1 MLQQEGVAVPG
12 ELPGHEEP
20 AFGAA
25 AEESEWLR
33 RLITTAPP
41 IARAAS
47 PMMAFLFEVRAA

>member
-1 MLQQEGVAVPG
+1 MGMGVPE

-25 AEESEWLR
+25 AEVSSEPEWLS
-33 RLITTAPP
+33 RLTTTAPP

-47 PMMAFLFEVRAA
+47 PMVAFLFEE